1 MHDKYKD
8 DVQFFVIYCREAH
21 AVDSARPARIAVE
34 QPVSTEERRK
44 VANDFLDEMD
54 LDIPALLDNIDDKT
68 GTDYAGH
75 PDRLYLVGKDG
86 KIAYA
91 GDRGPRG
98 FEPDELED
106 AILVETGKKK
116 ASDNDSNSESNR
128 PARGS
133 RAGGRMAQMLQRM
146 PLITALDADGDGE
159 ISEKEI
165 EGATKALKAL
175 DKNGDDKITS
185 DEIRPEFPGR
195 GSGGGRGGRGG
206 RGGGRGGGG

>member
-1 MHDKYKD
+1 MHEKYKS

-44 VANDFLDEMD
+44 VASDFLKEMK

-91 GDRGPRG
+91 GAKGPRG
-98 FEPDELED
+98 FKPDELED

-116 ASDNDSNSESNR
+116 ASDSNRASNSNR
-128 PARGS
+128 PARGGGG
-133 RAGGRMAQMLQRM
+133 AGGRMAQMLQRM

-165 EGATKALKAL
+165 EGAAKALKTL
-175 DKNGDDKITS
+175 DKNGDDKITI
-185 DEIRPEFPGR
+185 DEIRPEFG
-195 GSGGGRGGRGG
+195 GGGGRGGRGG
-206 RGGGRGGGG
+206 RAGGG